1 MAHFPFL
8 ALQCVCECES
18 ESERE
23 SVCIL
28 MVPITREEKERRG
41 GEWRK
46 VKDAVTVRGSMQ
58 TRSHTAVDEFL
69 F

>member
-18 ESERE
+18 ERE

-28 MVPITREEKERRG
+28 MVPITCEEKERRG

-46 VKDAVTVRGSMQ
+46 VKDAVKVRGSMQ
-58 TRSHTAVDEFL
+58 THSLTAVDEFL